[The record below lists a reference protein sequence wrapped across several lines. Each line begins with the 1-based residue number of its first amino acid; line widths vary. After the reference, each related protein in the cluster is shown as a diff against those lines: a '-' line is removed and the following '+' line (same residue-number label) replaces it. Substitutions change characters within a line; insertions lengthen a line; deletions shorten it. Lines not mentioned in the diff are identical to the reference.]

1 MMIRVVKMTFRDE
14 AIPAFLQLFTER
26 KQKIKGFECCMHV

>member
-26 KQKIKGFECCMHV
+26 QQQIKDFKGWMHV